1 MQAYQ
6 WKAECWR
13 QCAVVS
19 IGRVAKRVVNAQIIH
34 PTVAVPVSKEADEA
48 SRYASERID
57 RDG

>member
-13 QCAVVS
+13 QYAVVS
-19 IGRVAKRVVNAQIIH
+19 IGGVVQRMVNAQVIH
-34 PTVAVPVSKEADEA
+34 PTVAVPVSKEADET

-57 RDG
+57 RDS